1 MPRLFPQQTS
11 DGFGVGGALVGG
23 GVGGGNVVVPRV
35 TITITTTT
43 ACKVCVS
50 LTTLAISEAYIA
62 FVTRMQT
69 TSTLTTR

>member
-11 DGFGVGGALVGG
+11 DGFGVGGAVVGG

-35 TITITTTT
+35 TITTTT

-50 LTTLAISEAYIA
+50 LTTLA
-62 FVTRMQT
+62 FVTRI
-69 TSTLTTR
+69 

>member
-23 GVGGGNVVVPRV
+23 GGGGGNVVVPRM
-35 TITITTTT
+35 TTTTSTT
-43 ACKVCVS
+43 ACKVSVS

-62 FVTRMQT
+62 FVTRIQT

>member
-11 DGFGVGGALVGG
+11 DGFGVGVALVGG

-35 TITITTTT
+35 TITTTT

-62 FVTRMQT
+62 FVTRIQT

>member
-35 TITITTTT
+35 TITTTT

-50 LTTLAISEAYIA
+50 LTTLAISEAYIS
-62 FVTRMQT
+62 FVTRIKT

>member
-35 TITITTTT
+35 TITTTT

-62 FVTRMQT
+62 FVTRIQT